1 MDGIRVN
8 RLSEAIEYLKSNG
21 MIHKQQDIAERMQAD
36 KSNVSRALSGD
47 EKYLTDNFIK
57 RFNVAFGNRFNVEWL
72 IKGEGEMLRP
82 EQNVSDVSGST
93 VVGANVNGNGNNI
106 SNNDAS
112 NIAGMIEL
120 QKGYQDMMKKSQEQI
135 DRLLAVIERLTLK
148 TE

>member
-1 MDGIRVN
+1 MTENQTIKELLIAFISYLHLGQGKFEKECGLANGYVNNIR
-8 RLSEAIEYLKSNG
+8 KS
-21 MIHKQQDIAERMQAD
+21 ITPEKLQQIALRYPEL
-36 KSNVSRALSGD
+36 NTG
-47 EKYLTDNFIK
+47 
-57 RFNVAFGNRFNVEWL
+57 WL
-72 IKGEGEMLRP
+72 MTGEGEMLRP

>member
-1 MDGIRVN
+1 
-8 RLSEAIEYLKSNG
+8 
-21 MIHKQQDIAERMQAD
+21 
-36 KSNVSRALSGD
+36 
-47 EKYLTDNFIK
+47 
-57 RFNVAFGNRFNVEWL
+57 
-72 IKGEGEMLRP
+72 MLRP

>member
-1 MDGIRVN
+1 M
-8 RLSEAIEYLKSNG
+8 
-21 MIHKQQDIAERMQAD
+21 
-36 KSNVSRALSGD
+36 
-47 EKYLTDNFIK
+47 T
-57 RFNVAFGNRFNVEWL
+57 
-72 IKGEGEMLRP
+72 GEGEMLRP

>member
-1 MDGIRVN
+1 M
-8 RLSEAIEYLKSNG
+8 
-21 MIHKQQDIAERMQAD
+21 
-36 KSNVSRALSGD
+36 
-47 EKYLTDNFIK
+47 T
-57 RFNVAFGNRFNVEWL
+57 
-72 IKGEGEMLRP
+72 GEGEMLRS

>member
-1 MDGIRVN
+1 MDGTKVT
-8 RLSEAIEYLKSNG
+8 RLSGAIEYLKNNG
-21 MIHKQQDIAERMQAD
+21 IIHKQQDIAKKMQSD

-57 RFNVAFGNRFNVEWL
+57 RFNAAFGNRFNIEWL

-82 EQNVSDVSGST
+82 TQNVSDVSGST
-93 VVGANVNGNGNNI
+93 VVGTNISGNGNNI
-106 SNNDAS
+106 SNNDTS

-135 DRLLAVIERLTLK
+135 DRLLVVIEQLTEK
-148 TE
+148 K